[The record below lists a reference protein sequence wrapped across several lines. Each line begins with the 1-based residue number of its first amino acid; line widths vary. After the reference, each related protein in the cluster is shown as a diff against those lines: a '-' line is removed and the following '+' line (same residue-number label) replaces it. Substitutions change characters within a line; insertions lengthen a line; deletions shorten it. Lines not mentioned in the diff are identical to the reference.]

1 MSGLKLNLLFSFLL
15 IIQFFVFTNKYS
27 RADDNVLKSR
37 NIVVT
42 PYRNFLNNNSIA
54 SSTSVIFQEDID
66 RMQSTQPHEILQ
78 YVPGLNFLAQGNSGN
93 KQQFTIR
100 GFHTKYI
107 RVLIDGIEVSDSTA
121 TQSEFNF
128 ASLMPFKI
136 ERIEVLRGS
145 QGLMYGSEAVGGVI
159 NIISAKGEKGLN
171 HRLKVEYGSHE
182 TRSAQYNIN
191 GQFKNFDY
199 SVNPTFYY
207 EGGISDMVDESSR
220 TENDAFENFQIV
232 GNLGYSLPY
241 NIADLENIDIRY
253 TARYMRDE
261 TDYDNFYASAGTA
274 GYNDRVVDRIE
285 SSNRFLTKFDLI
297 NQRLSS
303 ELGFNYKK
311 FNRTYREDGKLI
323 TDSDGR
329 LYRGKLHEV
338 DYQGVFDLTKNN
350 TLVFGGDWRNEWIKN
365 SESERE
371 KNGITEWER
380 GVFLDYQTQ
389 SLKNIFLSF
398 GGRYNENQDYGD
410 HFTFKISGSYTIQKH
425 SKFFPHNLKLKGSI
439 ATGYRSPSLYEEQ
452 NKDKNLG
459 GSISLKPE
467 KTKSYEIGFEQPIMN
482 NKFKLE
488 SVFFKINLDNR
499 INWETGSGY
508 KQEIGGFRSQG
519 IETSL
524 ITYDV
529 YNKFDLLISHTWNQS
544 ENQNGFRTLKV
555 PVHVFGINSNYRFF
569 EDKANLNLNFHAQ
582 TGARDIESGKYAEG
596 GWGILNSSLTY
607 DVSNLYKYLKSSQI
621 YFKANNI
628 LDKKYHQMA
637 SYNTYP
643 RSFYFGLIQDF

>member
-1 MSGLKLNLLFSFLL
+1 MSSLRLNLLFSFLL
-15 IIQFFVFTNKYS
+15 IVQFFVFSGKFLI
-27 RADDNVLKSR
+27 ADDNILKSR

-42 PYRNFLNNNSIA
+42 PYRNFLNNASIA
-54 SSTSVIFQEDID
+54 SSTSVILQEDID

-136 ERIEVLRGS
+136 DRIEVLRGS

-159 NIISAKGEKGLN
+159 NIISAKGKKGLN

-191 GQFKNFDY
+191 GQIKNFDY
-199 SVNPTFYY
+199 SVSPTFYY
-207 EGGISDMVDESSR
+207 EGGISDIVDESTT
-220 TENDAFENFQIV
+220 TENDAFENFQVV
-232 GNLGYSLPY
+232 GNFGYSLPY
-241 NIADLENIDIRY
+241 NITNFENIDLRY

-261 TDYDNFYASAGTA
+261 ADYDNFWASTGTK
-274 GYNDRVVDRIE
+274 GFSDRVVDRIE
-285 SSNRFLTKFDLI
+285 SSNRFSVKFDSI
-297 NQRLSS
+297 NQKLFS

-323 TDSDGR
+323 ADSSGK
-329 LYRGKLHEV
+329 LYRGKMYEV
-338 DYQGVFDLTKNN
+338 DYQGILDLTKNN
-350 TLVFGGDWRNEWIKN
+350 TLVFGGDWRNEWYKN
-365 SESERE
+365 SESTRE
-371 KNGITEWER
+371 KNGLTEWER
-380 GVFLDYQTQ
+380 GFFIDYQTQ
-389 SLKNIFLSF
+389 SLKNTFLSF

-410 HFTFKISGSYTIQKH
+410 HFTFKISGSYTISEH
-425 SKFFPHNLKLKGSI
+425 SKIFPTGLKLKSSI

-452 NKDKNLG
+452 NKDVNLG
-459 GSISLKPE
+459 GEVGLKPE
-467 KTKSYEIGFEQPIMN
+467 KTKSYEIGFEQPMMN

-499 INWETGSGY
+499 INWETGNGY

-524 ITYDV
+524 ITYDL
-529 YNKFDLLISHTWNQS
+529 YNKFDLSISHTWNQS

-555 PVHVFGINSNYRFF
+555 PVHAFGINSNYRFF
-569 EDKANLNLNFHAQ
+569 EDKANLNVNFHSQ
-582 TGARDIESGKYAEG
+582 TGARDIASGKIAEG
-596 GWGILNSSLTY
+596 GWGVLNSALTY
-607 DVSNLYKYLKSSQI
+607 DVSDLYKNLRKSQM

-628 LDKKYHQMA
+628 FDKKYHQMA

-643 RSFYFGLIQDF
+643 MSFYFGLIQDF